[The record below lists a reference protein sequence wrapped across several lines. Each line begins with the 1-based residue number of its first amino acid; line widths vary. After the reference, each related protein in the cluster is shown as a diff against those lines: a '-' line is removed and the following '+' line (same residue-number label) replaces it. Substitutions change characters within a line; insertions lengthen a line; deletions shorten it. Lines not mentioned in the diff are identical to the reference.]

1 MSNLR
6 AVKGMNDL
14 FCPELN
20 MWKRIEKTTS
30 EIFSAY
36 GFQEIRTPILE
47 EFSLYTRGVGE
58 ESDIVSKE
66 MYVLRDRDEKILSLR
81 PEGTAGVVRAVIE
94 NSKVNL
100 DGELKYF
107 YIGPMFRRERPQKG
121 RLRQFHQI
129 GAEFFGVAEASVDI
143 EVIAMLHDLL
153 NALGLQNLKLILNTL
168 GQAEERRNYIESLH
182 DYFVLHSD
190 CVCSDCQRRLEK
202 NTLRILD
209 CKQPKCIQIS
219 EDAPLIWGFLSK
231 ESLTHFDEVQAGLTR
246 LLIPYD
252 VSPRLVRGLD
262 YYNRTVFE
270 MVANSGLGS
279 QNAIA
284 AGGRY
289 DGLVKKLGGSNV
301 PAFGF
306 AAGIERIALLLMEK
320 VGVDVVAPLD
330 VVLVYADNIGKE
342 KAFEFLYQLRRKNI
356 KADLD
361 HKGRSVKAQMRRAD
375 RLGSKTVLVLGQKEV
390 QEQRAQLKLLT
401 TGETLSVSLIGSV
414 IEEILKIS

>member
-1 MSNLR
+1 MTILR

-20 MWKRIEKTTS
+20 IWQKVEKTTA

-47 EFSLYTRGVGE
+47 ELSLFVRSVGE
-58 ESDIVSKE
+58 ETDIVGKE
-66 MYVLRDRDEKILSLR
+66 MYVLKDRDEKLLSLR

-94 NSKVNL
+94 NNKVGL
-100 DGELKYF
+100 DGEMKSF

-129 GAEFFGVAEASVDI
+129 GAEFLGVSEPTVDV

-153 NALGLQNLKLILNTL
+153 SALGLQNLRLILNTL
-168 GQAEERRNYIESLH
+168 GQPEERVDYAKALY
-182 DYFVLHSD
+182 DYFVLHAD
-190 CVCSDCQRRLEK
+190 NICSDCQRRLQK

-209 CKQPKCIQIS
+209 CKQPHCIKIA
-219 EDAPLIWGFLSK
+219 EEAPLIQAFLSE
-231 ESLTHFDEVQAGLTR
+231 ESLSHFDEVQAGLSR
-246 LLIPYD
+246 LAIPYE

-270 MVANSGLGS
+270 MVASLGLGS
-279 QNAIA
+279 QNAVA

-289 DGLVKKLGGSNV
+289 DGLVKKLGGRDV

-306 AAGIERIALLLMEK
+306 AAGIERIVLLLAEQ
-320 VGVDVVAPLD
+320 VDAAPANLLD
-330 VVLVYADNIGKE
+330 VVLIYADSVGKE
-342 KAFEFLYQLRRKNI
+342 KAFELLYDLRRKNM

-375 RLGSKTVLVLGQKEV
+375 RLGSKTVIVLGEKEV
-390 QEQRAQLKLLT
+390 QEQRGQLKLLS
-401 TGETLSVSLIGSV
+401 TGETLSVSLLGSA
-414 IEEILKIS
+414 IEEALKIS

>member
-1 MSNLR
+1 MTVLR

-14 FCPELN
+14 FCPELKI
-20 MWKRIEKTTS
+20 WQKIEKTTV

-47 EFSLYTRGVGE
+47 ELSLYARGVGE
-58 ESDIVSKE
+58 DSDIVAKE
-66 MYVLRDRDEKILSLR
+66 MYAFRDLDGKMLSLR
-81 PEGTAGVVRAVIE
+81 PEGTAGVVRAIIE
-94 NSKVNL
+94 NSKVGL
-100 DGELKYF
+100 DGELKSF

-129 GAEFFGVAEASVDI
+129 GAEFFGVAEASVDV
-143 EVIAMLHDLL
+143 EVIAMLHDLMG
-153 NALGLQNLKLILNTL
+153 ALGLQDLKLILNTL
-168 GQAEERRNYIESLH
+168 GQPEERVDYLKALY

-190 CVCSDCQRRLEK
+190 NICSDCQRRLEK

-209 CKQPKCIQIS
+209 CKQPRCIEIS
-219 EDAPLIWGFLSK
+219 ESAPLILGFLSE
-231 ESLTHFDEVQAGLTR
+231 ESLTHFDEVLAGLNR
-246 LLIPYD
+246 LSIPFE

-270 MVANSGLGS
+270 MVASSGLGA
-279 QNAIA
+279 QNAVA

-289 DGLVKKLGGSNV
+289 DGLVKKLGGSDV

-306 AAGIERIALLLMEK
+306 AAGIERIVLLLGEQAAA
-320 VGVDVVAPLD
+320 VQENPLD
-330 VVLVYADNIGKE
+330 VVLIYADSVGKE
-342 KAFEFLYQLRRKNI
+342 KAFELLYNLRRKKI

-375 RLGSKTVLVLGQKEV
+375 RLGSKTVMVLGEKEV
-390 QEQRAQLKLLT
+390 AEQRGQLKLLS
-401 TGETLSVSLIGSV
+401 TGETLSVSLLASA
-414 IEEILKIS
+414 IEEALKIS